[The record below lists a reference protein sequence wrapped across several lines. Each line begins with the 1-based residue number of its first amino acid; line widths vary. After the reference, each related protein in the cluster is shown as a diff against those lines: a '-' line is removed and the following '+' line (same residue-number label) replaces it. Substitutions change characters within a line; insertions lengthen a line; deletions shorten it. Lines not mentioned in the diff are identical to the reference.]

1 MLLLSIL
8 PLRLCAPPTHSALPL
23 PTGRTFLS
31 TSPAISERTELPNG
45 TACCDTSV
53 TVFWDDSIGKYAV
66 FDRIEPL
73 KPPFR
78 GSRGRRIGR
87 CVRIAASLSQQS
99 RLRFPK
105 VQSESLVGRRA
116 TRCQTGARMA

>member
-87 CVRIAASLSQQS
+87 CVSS
-99 RLRFPK
+99 
-105 VQSESLVGRRA
+105 
-116 TRCQTGARMA
+116 

>member
-1 MLLLSIL
+1 MHPHTHTNHLLL
-8 PLRLCAPPTHSALPL
+8 PLSCCRYIVMREGCQCWCFRYCHCVSPPTHSALSFPAAH
-23 PTGRTFLS
+23 RTFLS

-87 CVRIAASLSQQS
+87 CVSS
-99 RLRFPK
+99 
-105 VQSESLVGRRA
+105 
-116 TRCQTGARMA
+116 